1 MSLNKYSTW
10 RSSKPRF
17 FSFYLTPPFG
27 PVHRSRHHD
36 DDDDDDNEDDDDN
49 VDVGRI
55 VDDDDTTT
63 TRMLT
68 KTTTTMA
75 PTKVLFFNI
84 SS

>member
-10 RSSKPRF
+10 RSSKPCF

-36 DDDDDDNEDDDDN
+36 DDNDNDNDNDDDDDDVGD
-49 VDVGRI
+49 GRI
-55 VDDDDTTT
+55 VDDDVATTK
-63 TRMLT
+63 ML
-68 KTTTTMA
+68 TTTTMA

-84 SS
+84 WS